1 VTRDE
6 ILLAAAQLFGEKGF
20 HGASMQQ
27 LATSVNLRKASLY
40 HHISSKQELLADILD
55 KALDVLIERVEE
67 VVQTDLPPEEKFHNA
82 LVVYLEAL
90 AEHPNLSSVLLL
102 EHNSLDPAYRRQ
114 HIPRRDHFE
123 NLWRTIIEEGVA
135 TGDFECADPN
145 LASKA
150 LLGMMNWLVTWFR
163 RDGPQSVE
171 EIGQSFADLALNGLV
186 HRAKKD

>member
-55 KALDVLIERVEE
+55 KALDVLIERVEG
-67 VVQTDLPPEEKFHNA
+67 VVQMGLPPEEKFRSA
-82 LVVYLEAL
+82 LVEYLEAL
-90 AEHPNLSSVLLL
+90 AENPDLSAVLLL
-102 EHNSLDPAYRRQ
+102 EHNSLEAKYRRQ

-123 NLWRTIIEEGVA
+123 GLWRTIIEEGVA
-135 TGDFECADPN
+135 AGDFDCPDPN

-163 RDGPQSVE
+163 KDGPQPVT
-171 EIGQSFADLALNGLV
+171 EIAEAFADLALNGLEQ
-186 HRAKKD
+186 REGNA